1 MPASARTA
9 LRADFDPS
17 QLGRE
22 IIHAEAAAMLVSAE
36 FLAAD
41 FTRATKL
48 FSECRGAVIVA
59 GIGKAG
65 LVGQKLSAT
74 FASTGTRS
82 YFLHPTEALHGDL
95 GRVEKNDIV
104 LILSFSGETEEIAKL
119 LSALTP
125 IGPTIVAVTS
135 RAKSTLAK
143 KADLVLDIGPIQEA
157 CPLGLAPSASTAAMM
172 ALGDALALVA
182 SRLRGFS
189 ADDFARYHP
198 GGSLGK
204 KLTKVEEVQRPLAEC
219 RTARDTQTVREVFV
233 SQSRPGRRTGAI
245 MLTDAKGVLTG
256 IFTDSDL
263 ARLFERKHDAAIDRP
278 IGEVMT
284 RKPASVKLGV
294 SVAEACDV
302 LADKKISELPVVDA
316 AGRPVGM
323 IDITDLVGVSFPP
336 DKKAVGVPA
345 VLKIHAGAPT
355 RGRASRVKKTS
366 RKRT

>member
-9 LRADFDPS
+9 LRADFDPAV
-17 QLGRE
+17 LGRE

-36 FLAAD
+36 FMATE
-41 FTRATKL
+41 FTRAAKL
-48 FSECRGAVIVA
+48 FSDCRGAVIVA

-104 LILSFSGETEEIAKL
+104 LILSFSGETEEITKL
-119 LSALTP
+119 LAALAP
-125 IGPTIVAVTS
+125 IGPTIVAMTGK
-135 RAKSTLAK
+135 AKSTLAK
-143 KADLVLDIGPIQEA
+143 KSDLTLDLGPIEEA

-172 ALGDALALVA
+172 SLGDALALVV

-189 ADDFARYHP
+189 AADFAKFHP
-198 GGSLGK
+198 GGSLGR

-219 RTARDTQTVREVFV
+219 RTARDSQTVREVFV

-263 ARLFERKHDAAIDRP
+263 ARLFEHKRDDAVDRP
-278 IGEVMT
+278 IAEVMT
-284 RKPASVKLGV
+284 RKPTRVRVGSN
-294 SVAEACDV
+294 VAVACDL
-302 LADKKISELPVVDA
+302 LAERKISELPVVDA
-316 AGRPVGM
+316 AGKPTGL

-336 DKKAVGVPA
+336 DKKAAAAPP
-345 VLKIHAGAPT
+345 VLKIHHGDTT
-355 RGRASRVKKTS
+355 RGRANRVKKTG
-366 RKRT
+366 RKKS